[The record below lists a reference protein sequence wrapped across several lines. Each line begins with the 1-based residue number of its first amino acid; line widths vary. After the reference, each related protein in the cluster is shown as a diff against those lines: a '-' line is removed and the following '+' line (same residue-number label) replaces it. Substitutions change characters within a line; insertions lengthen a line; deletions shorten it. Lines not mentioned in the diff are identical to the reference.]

1 MNKRLDL
8 ENVRIY
14 SKTKQDTIDALDL
27 IGQEVFMSDNENF
40 NEYTTCRLTGVQY
53 SEDDDFPFLGKNEE
67 GIFSY
72 IYCIPAKDVKFKERK
87 VKVLRPYKDISEFCV
102 KTGCIYIGK
111 DLITIRNKNTQKEY
125 GLLYVGYSDGEVHLG
140 GYVLTFA
147 DLLKNY
153 EYALNS
159 FEWLPFGVEE

>member
-1 MNKRLDL
+1 MDKPLDL

-14 SKTKQDTIDALDL
+14 SNTKDDAKEAMDL
-27 IGQEVFMSDNENF
+27 IGQEVYMSDDENF
-40 NEYTTCRLTGVQY
+40 NDYAMCRLTGVQY
-53 SEDDDFPFLGKNEE
+53 SEDDNFPFLGKNEE

-72 IYCIPAKDVKFKERK
+72 IYFIPKKDAKFKERK
-87 VKVLRPYKDISEFCV
+87 VKVLRPFKDISEFCV
-102 KTGCIYIGK
+102 KTGCIEIGK

-140 GYVLTFA
+140 GYILTFA

-153 EYALNS
+153 EYALHI